1 MEPIEIQG
9 GLRKLEFE
17 NPGGSGLESTHA
29 VVEFA
34 REMPLPDGQPVRISL
49 GSRNG
54 VLREIVGVPQLVK
67 TNNAG
72 ARQRDYLYH
81 LRGAITRS
89 RG

>member
-9 GLRKLEFE
+9 GLRKLEFQK
-17 NPGGSGLESTHA
+17 PDGSGPESTHA
-29 VVEFA
+29 VVEFV
-34 REMPLPDGQPVRISL
+34 REVPLPDGQPARISL

-54 VLREIVGVPQLVK
+54 VLREIVGLPQLVK

-72 ARQRDYLYH
+72 IRQQKYLYR

-89 RG
+89 CR